1 MKHRRNTFSRFVRIA
16 WIFGGVAGISIVLG
30 SAVASAASAG
40 ISQSYNTS
48 STNIAQGA
56 LLSLTSSNSSSVEP
70 ATTGNLVRLAG
81 VAADKP
87 LVELSKGGKSSV
99 SVVVSGSA
107 KALVS
112 DINGDVKTGDK
123 ITVSPISGIG
133 MKASDA
139 SEVIGTSQADFNSV
153 TTTSQTVSG
162 QDGKSQTVHIGLLP
176 IAVSVAYYSTSPSK
190 GTLSSFV
197 PPFVQSLANH
207 LTGRQ
212 VSPLRVLLGS
222 LALLL
227 GFITVISML
236 YASIRS
242 GVTSIGRN
250 PLAEKA
256 LRKGLVDVVIAAI
269 GLLLVTVIIVYVVL
283 LT

>member
-1 MKHRRNTFSRFVRIA
+1 MA
-16 WIFGGVAGISIVLG
+16 VLFL
-30 SAVASAASAG
+30 SAAPALAASAG

-56 LLSLTSSNSSSVEP
+56 LLSLTSSNGTSVEP
-70 ATTGNLVRLAG
+70 ANTSNITRLVGL
-81 VAADKP
+81 AADKP
-87 LVELSKGGKSSV
+87 LVELTKGDSSSV

-112 DINGDVKTGDK
+112 DVNGTIKTGDK
-123 ITVSPISGIG
+123 ITISPISGIG

-139 SEVIGTSQADFNSV
+139 SEIIGTAQADLSSV
-153 TTTSQTVSG
+153 ATTNQTVSG
-162 QDGKSQTVHIGLLP
+162 QNSTSETIHVGLLP
-176 IAVSVAYYSTSPSK
+176 VAVNVAYYSASSSK
-190 GTLSSFV
+190 GALSSFV
-197 PPFVQSLANH
+197 PPFLQSLANNLSGH
-207 LTGRQ
+207 Q
-212 VSPLRVLLGS
+212 VSPLRVLLGT

-269 GLLLVTVIIVYVVL
+269 GLLIVTVAIVYVVL